1 LHVWPG
7 LRGWKGGAFHVL
19 EFGFARWKD
28 GVSKSCLSGSAVAS
42 LDTGSGPKPFGM
54 TNVYLGMT
62 KLPELAK
69 RKEKE

>member
-1 LHVWPG
+1 
-7 LRGWKGGAFHVL
+7 VL
-19 EFGFARWKD
+19 S
-28 GVSKSCLSGSAVAS
+28 VGSAVAS

-69 RKEKE
+69 RKEKSKQLSGAALFDLVGNMHL

>member
-1 LHVWPG
+1 LG
-7 LRGWKGGAFHVL
+7 
-19 EFGFARWKD
+19 FGFARGK
-28 GVSKSCLSGSAVAS
+28 GGSSSLLNAV
-42 LDTGSGPKPFGM
+42 FGLRHGFGAEAFEM

>member
-1 LHVWPG
+1 M
-7 LRGWKGGAFHVL
+7 
-19 EFGFARWKD
+19 
-28 GVSKSCLSGSAVAS
+28 
-42 LDTGSGPKPFGM
+42 GSGPKPFGM